1 MSALRLVAL
10 LAGLFVVLAT
20 ASSVIRTLV
29 VPRAL
34 RSPIASAVQSV
45 VAWCFHRVADRVDDH
60 DRRDELLAWV
70 GPLTILLLLLSWL
83 LSFLGAYSL
92 LQWAS
97 GDHTVANA
105 VREAGSSLFT
115 LGFASTDSGALT
127 AVDFAAAATGPLVVG
142 LLVGYLPTLYAAYN
156 RREVEVTS
164 LEARAGNPAWGPEIL
179 ARHTTVGTL
188 DNLRRLYER
197 WERWAADVAES
208 HTNYPVL
215 VRFRSPHP
223 RRDWLI
229 ALLAVADSAAM
240 HLALCPSLPQGEAR
254 ICIRSA
260 FTCLRDLARSEGV
273 EFDPD
278 PDPDSPIQLGF
289 AEFAAAAHFLI
300 ELGYPAERSI
310 EEAWPHFCGW
320 RVNYESI
327 VYELARRL
335 DSPPALWSGPRHS
348 SQRQL
353 EPERPVNRQ
362 PGGRTDRP
370 RVGD

>member
-1 MSALRLVAL
+1 MSPGHVAAF
-10 LAGLFVVLAT
+10 AGGVIIVLAT
-20 ASSVIRTLV
+20 ASSVVRTLI

-34 RSPIASAVQSV
+34 RSPIATAVQAV
-45 VAWCFHRVADRVDDH
+45 VAWCFHQVADRISDH

-70 GPLTILLLLLSWL
+70 GPMTILLLLLSWL
-83 LSFLGAYSL
+83 TSFLGAYSL

-97 GDHTVANA
+97 GDHSAA
-105 VREAGSSLFT
+105 DAIREAGSSLFT
-115 LGFASTDSGALT
+115 LGFASTDSGPLT

-188 DNLRRLYER
+188 DNLRTLYER

-240 HLALCPSLPQGEAR
+240 HLALCPSRPQGEAR

-260 FTCLRDLARSEGV
+260 FTCLRDLARSEGIG
-273 EFDPD
+273 FDPD
-278 PDPDSPIQLGF
+278 PDPDSPIALSF
-289 AEFAAAAHFLI
+289 EEFAAAAHFLS

-310 EEAWPHFCGW
+310 EDAWPHFRGW

-327 VYELARRL
+327 VYELAKRL
-335 DSPPALWSGPRHS
+335 DSPAALWSGDRHGS
-348 SQRQL
+348 TRHL

-370 RVGD
+370 RIGE